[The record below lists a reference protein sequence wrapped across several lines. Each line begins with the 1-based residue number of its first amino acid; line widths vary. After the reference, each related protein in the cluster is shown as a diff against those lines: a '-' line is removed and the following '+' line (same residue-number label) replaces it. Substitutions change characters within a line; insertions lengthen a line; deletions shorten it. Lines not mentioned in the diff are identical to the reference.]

1 MDQNLSEIYNKL
13 NLGLICCSIGYVP
26 QRFVNFINK
35 EGDTFFQNLVN
46 KIIIIDKK
54 GYDKEP
60 TVTEIF
66 MLMGKL
72 SLLSQNIFDLN
83 ILKQQHNKDNFKYI
97 LEKYTDSLNAVI
109 YIAEYYF
116 NNIDIDIP
124 EANTSIKASF
134 KNQYHYL
141 IKHKEEFDSKF
152 SPYNFPPI
160 NINSWLNQNRLNDLK
175 DTFPNSKI
183 PELKV
188 EDFNRK
194 EQASIKEKR
203 EEVKKSK
210 SQLKKE
216 KLQTIKEKANQEAE
230 SFILKR
236 VFNLDE

>member
-1 MDQNLSEIYNKL
+1 MEQDLSKIYHKL

-66 MLMGKL
+66 MLMGKS

-83 ILKQQHNKDNFKYI
+83 NLKRQHNKDNFKYI

-109 YIAEYYF
+109 YIAEYYL
-116 NNIDIDIP
+116 NNIDSDIP
-124 EANTSIKASF
+124 EANTSIKTSF
-134 KNQYHYL
+134 INQYHYL

-160 NINSWLNQNRLNDLK
+160 SINSWLNQNRLNDLK

-188 EDFNRK
+188 EDFNKK
-194 EQASIKEKR
+194 EQASIKEKK

-216 KLQTIKEKANQEAE
+216 KLQTIKEKAKQEAE
-230 SFILKR
+230 SYILKR
-236 VFNLDE
+236 VFNLDV

>member
-1 MDQNLSEIYNKL
+1 MEQDLSKIYHKL

-60 TVTEIF
+60 TVTELF
-66 MLMGKL
+66 MLMGK
-72 SLLSQNIFDLN
+72 STLLSQNIFDLN
-83 ILKQQHNKDNFKYI
+83 NLKQQHNKDNFKYI

-124 EANTSIKASF
+124 EANTSIKTSF
-134 KNQYHYL
+134 INQYHYL

-160 NINSWLNQNRLNDLK
+160 NINSWLNQNSLNDLK

-194 EQASIKEKR
+194 EQASIKEKK

-216 KLQTIKEKANQEAE
+216 KIKAVKEKANQEAE
-230 SFILKR
+230 SYILKR
-236 VFNLDE
+236 VFNLGI

>member
-1 MDQNLSEIYNKL
+1 MEQDLSKIYHKL

-60 TVTEIF
+60 TVTELF
-66 MLMGKL
+66 MLMGKS

-83 ILKQQHNKDNFKYI
+83 NLKRQHNKDNFKYI

-109 YIAEYYF
+109 YIAEYYL
-116 NNIDIDIP
+116 NNIDSDIP
-124 EANTSIKASF
+124 EANTSIKTSF
-134 KNQYHYL
+134 INQYHYL

-160 NINSWLNQNRLNDLK
+160 SINSWLNQNRLNDLK

-188 EDFNRK
+188 EDFNKK
-194 EQASIKEKR
+194 EQASIKEKK

-216 KLQTIKEKANQEAE
+216 KLQTIKEKAKQEAE
-230 SFILKR
+230 SYILKR
-236 VFNLDE
+236 VFNLDV